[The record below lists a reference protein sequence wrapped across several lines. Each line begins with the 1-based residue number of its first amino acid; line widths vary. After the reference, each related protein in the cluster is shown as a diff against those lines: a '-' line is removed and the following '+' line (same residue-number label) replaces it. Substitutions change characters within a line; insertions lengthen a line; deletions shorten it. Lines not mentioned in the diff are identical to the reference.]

1 MLSDDNTPS
10 GWHLYLLE
18 CKGGSYY
25 AGITN
30 HLEARYKA
38 HLEGKGA
45 RYTRANPPLR
55 ILASKPYPDRS
66 AASIAEARL
75 KKLAKADKLA
85 FFAE

>member
-1 MLSDDNTPS
+1 VSEENPTS
-10 GWHLYLLE
+10 HWHLYLLE

-30 HLEARYKA
+30 NLEARYKA
-38 HLEGKGA
+38 HVEGKGA

-55 ILASKPYPDRS
+55 ILASKPYADRS

-85 FFAE
+85 FFAD